1 MVNINELVKNK
12 DGSKM
17 KKIIVIAVLFFAIS
31 STFAQTIVWKQ
42 LSSLP
47 EGYCSGEAVS
57 LNNEIY
63 FVAGRSDTSRTAFFY
78 KFNPKENQWIK
89 LADLPDPAINLS
101 LAAVNGKIYAIGG
114 DLFKNTNR
122 EYDPETNS
130 WKILEPMPTGRQ
142 HISCGVFGNN
152 IYISGGLTSW
162 KNISKKNEVY
172 NVLSNSWSEKA
183 AIPSLRNNAAVVSL
197 DSLIYVIGGA
207 GTKENIWGDIWT
219 VETYNVNSDKWV
231 QKNDLPLLLFKP
243 GVTVVNN
250 EIIVLGGQTLING
263 KEDTSK
269 KVFIYKAKSDQWIEI
284 SPLPIKNVF
293 FGCTTIENKIY
304 LIGGTVGGNPNWDT
318 YPEVYEGEFIS
329 DETK

>member
-1 MVNINELVKNK
+1 
-12 DGSKM
+12 M
-17 KKIIVIAVLFFAIS
+17 KKLLISLILFTALS
-31 STFAQTIVWKQ
+31 SAFAQSIVWKE
-42 LSSLP
+42 LASLP
-47 EGYCSGEAVS
+47 KGYYSGEAVG

-63 FVAGRSDTSRTAFFY
+63 FVAGRSKIVKTSAFY
-78 KFNPKENQWIK
+78 KFSPKTNEWIK
-89 LADLPDPAINLS
+89 LANIPQPTINLA
-101 LAAVNGKIYAIGG
+101 LAAVNNKIYAIGG
-114 DLFKNTNR
+114 DLFKDTNR

-142 HISCGVFGNN
+142 HISCGVVGNN

-162 KNISKKNEVY
+162 KNITNKNEVY
-172 NVLSNSWSEKA
+172 DVLSNSWEERA
-183 AIPSLRNNAAVVSL
+183 AIPSLRNNAAVVTL

-207 GTKENIWGDIWT
+207 GTKENIYGDIWT

-269 KVFIYKAKSDQWIEI
+269 KVFIYKAKSDQWIET

-293 FGCTTIENKIY
+293 FGCSSIGNKIY
-304 LIGGTVGGNPNWDT
+304 VIGGTVGGNPNWES
-318 YPEVYEGEFIS
+318 YSKVYEGEIVTNS
-329 DETK
+329 KE